1 MVRIAHNEIS
11 IADPAAIPIIYD
23 TEQKWVKVDTTYS
36 IMYLPKRVWLTSS
49 KADWYSMFGFPNPSD
64 VNPFS
69 ATDPVEHK
77 RMKRN
82 VAPIYSMS
90 ALLDMELLVDS
101 NLTLF
106 LQRLDEA
113 AVSPKTP
120 VTMRGPPVD
129 LARWL
134 AWLAADII
142 GEMSFSRRLGFL
154 DTMTDVGDFFRT
166 VDSFIAYTS
175 AVAVVPA
182 MHKLLF
188 GNPIIPYLI
197 KAPSLII
204 TDVTNEE
211 VQKRHE
217 KTDETRADL
226 MGRIIESQ
234 KIAGPERFPPS
245 EIFNMAAVNLTAGTD
260 TTAIGMHSLIYYLL
274 KHPPA
279 MKKVQAEIAEADR
292 SGNLSNIPQYKE
304 TNHKAMPYLAACI
317 KETFRIHP
325 AVTISLPRHVPA
337 GGAHIC
343 GQFFPAGTRVGVSP
357 YVVGRDEKL
366 FGEDSDK
373 FRPERWIEC
382 SREKLIAME
391 NGCLHVSVPMLSHTY
406 LGVSVDF

>member
-1 MVRIAHNEIS
+1 M
-11 IADPAAIPIIYD
+11 
-23 TEQKWVKVDTTYS
+23 
-36 IMYLPKRVWLTSS
+36 WLITR
-49 KADWYSMFGFPNPSD
+49 KADWYSMFGFPDPSD
-64 VNPFS
+64 VNTFS
-69 ATDPVEHK
+69 AINPVEHK

-82 VAPIYSMS
+82 VAPTYSMS
-90 ALLDMELLVDS
+90 ALLEMEPLVDS

-113 AVSPKTP
+113 AISPKTP
-120 VTMRGPPVD
+120 ANERGPPTD
-129 LARWL
+129 LAQWL

-154 DTMTDVGDFFRT
+154 DTMSDVGNFFKT
-166 VDSFIAYTS
+166 VDSFIAYAS
-175 AVAVVPA
+175 SVAVVPTL
-182 MHKLLF
+182 HKFLF

-204 TDVTNEE
+204 ADITKEE
-211 VQKRHE
+211 VEKRRE
-217 KTDETRADL
+217 EAVETRADI

-234 KIAGPERFPPS
+234 KIAGPERFPLS
-245 EIFNMAAVNLTAGTD
+245 EILNMAAVNLTAGTD

-274 KHPPA
+274 KHQAA
-279 MKKVQAEIAEADR
+279 MKKLQAEIAEADR
-292 SGNLSNIPQYKE
+292 SGNLSAIPQYKE

-337 GGAHIC
+337 AGAYIC

-357 YVVGRDEKL
+357 YVVGRDKNL
-366 FGEDSDK
+366 FGEDADV

-382 SREKLIAME
+382 SHEQMIAMQ
-391 NGCLHVSVPMLSHTY
+391 NGCLHVSVPC
-406 LGVSVDF
+406 